1 MPKCIHCENVCE
13 KLRTK
18 GLCPRCYS
26 ITAIRKVYP
35 RSSAAKEMTE
45 AELDAMIAERLPTM
59 PEGYDEQIEKG
70 IKANAQR
77 RMFRRGERLGKR
89 RM

>member
-1 MPKCIHCENVCE
+1 MPKCIHCQNECE
-13 KLRTK
+13 KLRAK

-26 ITAIRKVYP
+26 ITAIRKEYQRP
-35 RSSAAKEMTE
+35 SPANDLTE
-45 AELDAMIAERLPTM
+45 AELDAMIAERRQTM
-59 PEGYDEQIEKG
+59 PEGNDEQIEKG